1 MIDNIRFT
9 EIKRGWRHDHGKGEK
24 LRLYFS
30 KDKDGKE
37 SVYLDAAVE
46 EVLDSKNT
54 TPIIIPLFFARVFWD
69 DADKIMMIQP
79 GNPRS
84 EDVRKIILN
93 AVFSSDATKQWK
105 EEDIEALPK
114 EKAAFSSDPIK
125 QWEDE
130 DIEALLKEKAP
141 IEKSEIGYCV
151 NGTWDSDQ
159 QQLTYDF
166 KQRIPIKED

>member
-9 EIKRGWRHDHGKGEK
+9 EIKTGWRYDNGKGEK

-54 TPIIIPLFFARVFWD
+54 TLIIIPLFFARVFWD
-69 DADKIMMIQP
+69 DTDKIMMIQP
-79 GNPRS
+79 GNPGS

-93 AVFSSDATKQWK
+93 AAFSSDAVKQWK
-105 EEDIEALPK
+105 
-114 EKAAFSSDPIK
+114 
-125 QWEDE
+125 DE

-151 NGTWDSDQ
+151 NGTWDSSQ
-159 QQLTYDF
+159 QQLIYDF
-166 KQRIPIKED
+166 KQRIPIKEDTDE